1 MKIQKKRKR
10 RSRKI
15 SGSLRSDK
23 GSIVLDASLVM
34 PIFLFFIVFLIYFV
48 QMTLFVTALQTA
60 ASETA
65 KKISAHMY
73 PVVLAV
79 DAAGS
84 IDSGLNGIE
93 IPGTG
98 EGGVFPIPELSLTDL
113 VAKYASALPEPIGE
127 WASMAAASGEAPLQ
141 HLQSSVSEAVLD
153 PVIKPLLSPVIEN
166 TVLEYDRI
174 HVNGID
180 LPNLKEKTN
189 PYFGIELTYEM
200 PLKVPF
206 TKKSIRIQAS
216 SKERIWIG
224 ATNEGASEGDGTT
237 AAKGNVALLSKPE
250 PAYIARKATIRAKIT
265 PGASANLSVFYKT
278 GESTARHVGWATAD
292 ENGDV
297 EWTWFVGTRTTP
309 GTWPFVIETSDG
321 ARLEVMFEVA
331 SKT

>member
-1 MKIQKKRKR
+1 MRIQNKRYR
-10 RSRKI
+10 RSNKKDNHMM
-15 SGSLRSDK
+15 SDK

-73 PVVLAV
+73 PVSLAV
-79 DAAGS
+79 DAAGAV
-84 IDSGLNGIE
+84 DSGWNGMGL
-93 IPGTG
+93 PGSG
-98 EGGVFPIPELSLTDL
+98 DGGIFPIPELSLTDM

-127 WASMAAASGEAPLQ
+127 WASMAAASGEAPLL
-141 HLQSSVSEAVLD
+141 HLQSSASETVLD
-153 PVIKPLLSPVIEN
+153 PVIKPLISPVIEN

-180 LPNLKEKTN
+180 LPNLKENTN
-189 PYFGIELTYEM
+189 PYFGVELTYEL

-206 TKKSIRIQAS
+206 IGKSIRIQAS

-224 ATNEGASEGDGTT
+224 ATDEGTSEGDGNSDS
-237 AAKGNVALLSKPE
+237 KGNVSLLSKPE
-250 PAYIARKATIRAKIT
+250 PAYIARQATIRAKIT

-278 GESTARHVGWATAD
+278 GESTAKHVGWATAD
-292 ENGDV
+292 ENGYV

-331 SKT
+331 SKS

>member
-1 MKIQKKRKR
+1 MEIQKKRKR

-15 SGSLRSDK
+15 GGSLRSDK

-73 PVVLAV
+73 PVALAV
-79 DAAGS
+79 DAASS
-84 IDSGLNGIE
+84 IDSGWNSVE
-93 IPGTG
+93 VPGMG
-98 EGGVFPIPELSLTDL
+98 EGGLFPIPELSLTDL

-153 PVIKPLLSPVIEN
+153 PVIKPLISPVIEN

-189 PYFGIELTYEM
+189 PYFGLELTYEL

-206 TKKSIRIQAS
+206 TGKSIRIQAS

-224 ATNEGASEGDGTT
+224 ATNEGASEGDGTSE
-237 AAKGNVALLSKPE
+237 KGNVALLSKPE
-250 PAYIARKATIRAKIT
+250 PAYIARQATIRVKIT

-278 GESTARHVGWATAD
+278 GESTAKHVGWATAD
-292 ENGDV
+292 ENGYV

-331 SKT
+331 SKS